1 MRIAVAGTRGF
12 VGSAVTARLDD
23 AAVSVR
29 PINGLRMDAVS
40 SVDADVVAAAW
51 TARPWRQL
59 AIFPDLVEA
68 VRGCDVV
75 VVCAGLARPGSTD
88 RTRLFAANALA
99 PAALADAAAEAGC
112 SRLVHVSSAAVQGAA
127 PLLDEGP
134 AAPDTPYAR
143 SKALGEQLLL
153 HADAPLREATV
164 VYRATSV
171 QGTGRATT
179 ESMVR
184 WVRRGVVP
192 AVRGIDPPLPLSLV
206 ENTAAAIVHLAGSE
220 LTGVVLHPWEGITV
234 GRLRE
239 LVGTAPR
246 WWIDPRN
253 ARRLLAGARRVDRGG
268 RREASIRRLELLLL
282 GQAQGPSSLT
292 ADGFLPP
299 VGAAG
304 WRALPAS

>member
-1 MRIAVAGTRGF
+1 MRVAVAGTRGF

-51 TARPWRQL
+51 ANRPWRRL
-59 AIFPDLVEA
+59 AIFPDLVDA

-75 VVCAGLARPGSTD
+75 LVCAGLARPGSAD
-88 RTRLFAANALA
+88 RKRLFAANALA
-99 PAALADAAAEAGC
+99 PAAIADAAAEAGC
-112 SRLVHVSSAAVQGAA
+112 ARLVHVSSAAVQSAA
-127 PLLDEGP
+127 QLLDEGP

-153 HADAPLREATV
+153 DPSAPLPDGSV

-171 QGTGRATT
+171 QGAGRATT
-179 ESMVR
+179 ESLVR

-192 AVRGIDPPLPLSLV
+192 AVRGTDPPLPLSLV
-206 ENTAAAIVHLAGSE
+206 ENTAAAIVHLVTSD
-220 LTGVVLHPWEGITV
+220 LTGVVLHPWEGMTV
-234 GRLRE
+234 GRLHE
-239 LVGTAPR
+239 LVGTPAR
-246 WWIDPRN
+246 WHVSPN
-253 ARRLLAGARRVDRGG
+253 QARRLLAAARRADPGG

-282 GQAQGPSSLT
+282 GQAQAPSSLNG
-292 ADGFLPP
+292 DGFLPP

-304 WRALPAS
+304 WRALLSA

>member
-51 TARPWRQL
+51 TGRPWRRL
-59 AIFPDLVEA
+59 AVFPDLVEA

-75 VVCAGLARPGSTD
+75 VVCAGLARPGSAD
-88 RTRLFAANALA
+88 RVRLFAANALA

-112 SRLVHVSSAAVQGAA
+112 TRLVHVSSAAVQGATR
-127 PLLDEGP
+127 LLDEGP
-134 AAPDTPYAR
+134 AAPDTPYAL
-143 SKALGEQLLL
+143 SKALGERLLL
-153 HADAPLREATV
+153 DPSAPLRGHTV

-171 QGTGRATT
+171 QGAGRATT
-179 ESMVR
+179 ESLVR

-206 ENTAAAIVHLAGSE
+206 ENTAAAVVHLAGSA
-220 LTGVVLHPWEGITV
+220 LAGVVLHPWEGITV
-234 GRLRE
+234 GRLHE
-239 LVGTAPR
+239 LVGTPAR
-246 WWIDPRN
+246 WRISPGQ
-253 ARRLLAGARRVDRGG
+253 ARRLLATARRVDRGR
-268 RREASIRRLELLLL
+268 RREASVRRLELLLL
-282 GQAQGPSSLT
+282 GQEQGSSSLT
-292 ADGFLPP
+292 EDGFLPP
-299 VGAAG
+299 VGEAG
-304 WRALPAS
+304 WRELLAP